1 MLRVPFVLG
10 AGFNAGDSQG
20 HHEEVTQE
28 DLARS
33 GPPGSR
39 RATAN
44 DSPKPEL
51 RVKEGA
57 SAPTETLRQPL
68 RPWARRMKARFACNR
83 RPRGGSL
90 PERGPSSPPD
100 SEGAI
105 AGGANLWATH
115 PLYEGA
121 ALELSPK
128 GGAQFH
134 KFNNLKSNLEATERP
149 AMPSGSTFHP
159 QADSLHASMRPIIML
174 AQCFSIFPVCGVNTP
189 DASYLRF
196 TWRSPKIIYSAISF
210 VGLSMMTIFN
220 ILRIISTGVNSTK
233 MTTFVF
239 NGTNIIAS
247 ILFLRLA
254 MQWPA
259 LMLTWE
265 KLEKEF
271 SLKHRKVSKTSLSSK
286 FKIVTIIVMIFAL
299 VEHGSSV
306 LHGSIRA
313 QECAYVQDNIDTVG
327 VYFQS
332 QFPQVFSI
340 TSYSLWKG
348 ILVDIINILSTFSW
362 NFVDLFLILISIAL
376 VEQFRQL
383 NSRLY
388 SIRGKAMPEW
398 WWAEARNDYNHLA
411 SLTRQL
417 DSHISIMVLLS
428 FATDLYF
435 ICIQLLFSFNPM
447 RGIIEKLYFG
457 FSFGFL
463 LARTTLVSLCA
474 ASIHDE
480 SLLPAPIL
488 YSVSG
493 SSFSTEVSFPFMF
506 ILRFPIEHCS
516 SSCMSY
522 VINTLTATHFTQKFK
537 PSTGIISVL
546 CRPTNTD

>member
-51 RVKEGA
+51 R
-57 SAPTETLRQPL
+57 
-68 RPWARRMKARFACNR
+68 
-83 RPRGGSL
+83 
-90 PERGPSSPPD
+90 
-100 SEGAI
+100 
-105 AGGANLWATH
+105 
-115 PLYEGA
+115 
-121 ALELSPK
+121 SPK

-134 KFNNLKSNLEATERP
+134 KFNNLKSNLEATEMSGP

-493 SSFSTEVSFPFMF
+493 SSFSTERFGQSPGATHDEECRLSISCLT
-506 ILRFPIEHCS
+506 ILAITVDQFSVDISRHHSTIRENVQLNEVLKLPNVTGIPRRTFLEHPNFKSYEYPRHVQNGHRIFGHKLDMKRTSVACTDS
-516 SSCMSY
+516 PSY
-522 VINTLTATHFTQKFK
+522 V
-537 PSTGIISVL
+537 
-546 CRPTNTD
+546 